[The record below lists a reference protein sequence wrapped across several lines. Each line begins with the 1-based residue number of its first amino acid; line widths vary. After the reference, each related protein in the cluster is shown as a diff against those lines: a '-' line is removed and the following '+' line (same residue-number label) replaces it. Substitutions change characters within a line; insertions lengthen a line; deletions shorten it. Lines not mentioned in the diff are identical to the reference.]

1 MTVVGDSVYI
11 IGILVPLITAFFRN
25 VLAHAVG
32 IVFGTVGML
41 VFFGGFTDVAIGS
54 ASFIFAILPLML
66 TLINVGMM
74 VQWASEDRW

>member
-1 MTVVGDSVYI
+1 MDINVKSSFFIMTVVGDSVYI

-54 ASFIFAILPLML
+54 ASFISRYCL
-66 TLINVGMM
+66 
-74 VQWASEDRW
+74 SC